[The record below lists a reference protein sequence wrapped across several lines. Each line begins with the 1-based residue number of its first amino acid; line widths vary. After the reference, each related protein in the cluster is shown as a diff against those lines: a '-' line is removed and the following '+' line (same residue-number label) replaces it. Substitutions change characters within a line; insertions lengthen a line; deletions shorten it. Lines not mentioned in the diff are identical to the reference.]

1 MLRMATGIRGSM
13 LWGVKWLRAG
23 QAGWWVLF
31 PVGPGTPLERGDLSR
46 TVRERRAGGRQLREG
61 AQVEGMADARAGAV
75 GPEPRWGQA
84 LNEGS
89 SACPMGRFGGEK

>member
-1 MLRMATGIRGSM
+1 M
-13 LWGVKWLRAG
+13 LWVLSGSEWAR
-23 QAGWWVLF
+23 QAGRVLF

-46 TVRERRAGGRQLREG
+46 TLRERRVGGRQLGEG
-61 AQVEGMADARAGAV
+61 AQVEGMTDARAGAV

-84 LNEGS
+84 LIEGS